1 MVIQMLGTGKTNAV
15 RLVALI
21 IVLLL
26 CHSANARDKK
36 IFQKSVSDSQA
47 DAADTYF
54 DVVPTAVNRNFSI
67 LRMRS
72 STGTSNERTIVLLD
86 VLRLPNVGVKSATLA
101 LKVTTAARSTRTYHA
116 RLMTAF
122 SRQGDATWNTRVT
135 SKLWGASGGDFNR
148 TPTASSLT
156 TQLGTSVSWDIT
168 RDAQAW
174 HNGTPIDGT
183 RIKNN
188 QENDIAGV
196 FTVFASKEDPTAGN
210 RPLPDVIFV
219 QNVQN
224 LTAPP
229 SNGVVK
235 PGRVRRNRDKIG
247 FYRATT

>member
-26 CHSANARDKK
+26 CPSPNARDKK

-54 DVVPTAVNRNFSI
+54 DHVVPTAVNRNFSI

-72 STGTSNERTIVLLD
+72 STGTSNERTIVLFD
-86 VLRLPNVGVKSATLA
+86 FLRLPNVGVKSTTVA

-148 TPTASSLT
+148 TPTA
-156 TQLGTSVSWDIT
+156 
-168 RDAQAW
+168 
-174 HNGTPIDGT
+174 
-183 RIKNN
+183 
-188 QENDIAGV
+188 
-196 FTVFASKEDPTAGN
+196 
-210 RPLPDVIFV
+210 
-219 QNVQN
+219 
-224 LTAPP
+224 
-229 SNGVVK
+229 
-235 PGRVRRNRDKIG
+235 
-247 FYRATT
+247 